1 MICKKGV
8 KIIKDIL
15 VFLENNLFS
24 IITAVIAIIALFQT
38 HVQIKIS
45 NKQFLFAKRLDK
57 YLLAKGL
64 LELYKDNEKLLDYN
78 SCPDDEAIIVDYQ
91 FINLTNNNYLKDVT
105 CIINEPKNNDF
116 KNAFLIKIE
125 ELKRLSTE
133 IRFLFPNKNGQL
145 LENFIMKYQNIL
157 MELYKYQ
164 IILDLMMND
173 AIPRKNKSTYIELQK
188 EYGELEHRH
197 RLYNAINELKKS
209 YYDVLDKKAINKIE
223 KSIKL

>member
-1 MICKKGV
+1 M
-8 KIIKDIL
+8 IKDIL
-15 VFLENNLFS
+15 MFLENNLFS

-45 NKQFLFAKRLDK
+45 NKQFLFDKRLDK

-91 FINLTNNNYLKDVT
+91 FINLTNNNYLKDIT

-116 KNAFLIKIE
+116 KNEFLVKIE
-125 ELKRLSTE
+125 ELKGLSTE

-164 IILDLMMND
+164 IILDLMMDD
-173 AIPRKNKSTYIELQK
+173 AIPRKNKPTYIELQK

-209 YYDVLDKKAINKIE
+209 YYEVLDKKAINKIE

>member
-1 MICKKGV
+1 M
-8 KIIKDIL
+8 IKDIL
-15 VFLENNLFS
+15 VFLENNLFA

-45 NKQFLFAKRLDK
+45 NKQFLFDKRLDK

-78 SCPDDEAIIVDYQ
+78 SCLDDEAIIVDYQ

-116 KNAFLIKIE
+116 KNAFLVKIE
-125 ELKRLSTE
+125 ELKGLSTE

-145 LENFIMKYQNIL
+145 LENFIIKYQNIL

-164 IILDLMMND
+164 IILDLMMDD
-173 AIPRKNKSTYIELQK
+173 AIPRKNKPTYIELQK

>member
-1 MICKKGV
+1 M
-8 KIIKDIL
+8 IKDIL
-15 VFLENNLFS
+15 VFLENNLFA

-45 NKQFLFAKRLDK
+45 NKQFLFDKRLDK

-64 LELYKDNEKLLDYN
+64 LELYKDNKKLLDYN
-78 SCPDDEAIIVDYQ
+78 SCPDDKAIIVDYQ

-105 CIINEPKNNDF
+105 RIINEPKNNDF
-116 KNAFLIKIE
+116 KNAFLVKIE
-125 ELKRLSTE
+125 ELKKLSTE
-133 IRFLFPNKNGQL
+133 IKFLFPNKSGQL
-145 LENFIMKYQNIL
+145 LGNFIMKYQNIL

-164 IILDLMMND
+164 IISDLIND
-173 AIPRKNKSTYIELQK
+173 DNIPRKNKPTYIELQK
-188 EYGELEHRH
+188 EYGELQHRH

-209 YYDVLDKKAINKIE
+209 YYDALDKKAINKIE

>member
-1 MICKKGV
+1 M
-8 KIIKDIL
+8 IKDIL
-15 VFLENNLFS
+15 MFLENNLFA

-45 NKQFLFAKRLDK
+45 NKQFLFDKRLDK

-78 SCPDDEAIIVDYQ
+78 SYPDDEAIIVDYQ

-116 KNAFLIKIE
+116 KNAFLVKIE
-125 ELKRLSTE
+125 ELKGLSTE
-133 IRFLFPNKNGQL
+133 IRFLFPNKSGQL
-145 LENFIMKYQNIL
+145 LENFIMKYQNVL

-164 IILDLMMND
+164 ITLDSMKND
-173 AIPRKNKSTYIELQK
+173 KIPRKNKPTYNELQK
-188 EYGELEHRH
+188 EYGELEHRY
-197 RLYNAINELKKS
+197 RLYNAINDLNNS
-209 YYDVLDKKAINKIE
+209 YYEVLEKKAINKIE